1 MLLQTISIPALNYR
15 ELRQNS
21 SGKWEIWKGL
31 ILDTLSAEDLSTLRA
46 YVGS

>member
-1 MLLQTISIPALNYR
+1 MLLQTISIPELNYR

-31 ILDTLSAEDLSTLRA
+31 ILDPLSAEDLSTLHV